1 MFDSS
6 IFVKKIWVLK
16 KWCVT
21 KVAHCI
27 SRFCPFLEI
36 QNFELHFL
44 LGGGGGG
51 AGDQKNKYVLRYD
64 EIMIFFFYVFGSFL
78 SIWGFLRSTFRF
90 GKCFWGR

>member
-6 IFVKKIWVLK
+6 VFVKKIWALK

-51 AGDQKNKYVLRYD
+51 GQEIRKINMFGDMMKL
-64 EIMIFFFYVFGSFL
+64 
-78 SIWGFLRSTFRF
+78 
-90 GKCFWGR
+90 

>member
-6 IFVKKIWVLK
+6 VFVKKIWALK

-44 LGGGGGG
+44 LGGGEQEIRKINMF
-51 AGDQKNKYVLRYD
+51 GDMMKL
-64 EIMIFFFYVFGSFL
+64 
-78 SIWGFLRSTFRF
+78 
-90 GKCFWGR
+90 

>member
-1 MFDSS
+1 MFDTS
-6 IFVKKIWVLK
+6 IFVKKIWALK

-44 LGGGGGG
+44 LGG
-51 AGDQKNKYVLRYD
+51 AGDQKNKYVWRYD
-64 EIMIFFFYVFGSFL
+64 EIMIYFIYVLGGHFYQFGAF
-78 SIWGFLRSTFRF
+78 
-90 GKCFWGR
+90 

>member
-6 IFVKKIWVLK
+6 IFVKKIWALK
-16 KWCVT
+16 KWCIT

-44 LGGGGGG
+44 FGGGGGG
-51 AGDQKNKYVLRYD
+51 GGGGEGGGQEIRKMFGDMMKL
-64 EIMIFFFYVFGSFL
+64 
-78 SIWGFLRSTFRF
+78 
-90 GKCFWGR
+90 

>member
-6 IFVKKIWVLK
+6 VFVKKIWALK

-36 QNFELHFL
+36 QNFELHFML
-44 LGGGGGG
+44 GGGG
-51 AGDQKNKYVLRYD
+51 AGDQKNKYVWRYD
-64 EIMIFFFYVFGSFL
+64 EIMIYFFYVFGCHFYQ
-78 SIWGFLRSTFRF
+78 F
-90 GKCFWGR
+90 GAF

>member
-6 IFVKKIWVLK
+6 IFVKKIWALK
-16 KWCVT
+16 KWCVA

-44 LGGGGGG
+44 LGGGQEIRKINMF
-51 AGDQKNKYVLRYD
+51 GDMMKL
-64 EIMIFFFYVFGSFL
+64 
-78 SIWGFLRSTFRF
+78 
-90 GKCFWGR
+90 